1 MLLQPVAIHSTVCEQ
16 DLPACMRY
24 VLAEARR
31 SRPGT
36 GVTCVSFHTHED
48 GREIAR
54 LGPPDEWF
62 DSHITGTT
70 SARFRPRNV
79 LVLSVTTTETTFAT
93 VRTLTHVL
101 VTLLERRTQN

>member
-1 MLLQPVAIHSTVCEQ
+1 
-16 DLPACMRY
+16 
-24 VLAEARR
+24 
-31 SRPGT
+31 
-36 GVTCVSFHTHED
+36 
-48 GREIAR
+48 

-62 DSHITGTT
+62 DSHIPGTT